1 MTPRAKQQLNELY
14 IPLLLMQARGKTVFR
29 MFLAVLGRSFV
40 FMYRTGLP
48 ENEMNLWA
56 FWSENAFI
64 PMNEQMVNLIESK
77 RDLIDGEMPYSFQR
91 LISHHRDYK
100 AEYERW
106 ASKGGEYNHP
116 SNFPAEFGED
126 VMSKIGQLSLE
137 SEWVPK
143 FLT

>member
-14 IPLLLMQARGKTVFR
+14 IPLLLMQARGRTVFR

-40 FMYRTGLP
+40 FMYRTALP
-48 ENEMNLWA
+48 EKEMNLWA

-64 PMNEQMVNLIESK
+64 PMNEQMANLIEMK
-77 RDLIDGEMPYSFQR
+77 RDLIDGDLPQSFQR
-91 LISHHRDYK
+91 FLNHHRDYK
-100 AEYERW
+100 AEYQRW
-106 ASKGGEYNHP
+106 KEQGGDYNHP
-116 SNFPAEFGED
+116 SNFPSDFGDD
-126 VMSKIGQLSLE
+126 VMEKIGQLSLE